1 MKSSILIPVLAGAA
15 VAGALAYFLISDDT
29 EEWRND
35 LSGLIDKGLDMM
47 KDRLGNKIDP
57 IADEVS
63 ETV

>member
-35 LSGLIDKGLDMM
+35 LSDLIDKGLDMM